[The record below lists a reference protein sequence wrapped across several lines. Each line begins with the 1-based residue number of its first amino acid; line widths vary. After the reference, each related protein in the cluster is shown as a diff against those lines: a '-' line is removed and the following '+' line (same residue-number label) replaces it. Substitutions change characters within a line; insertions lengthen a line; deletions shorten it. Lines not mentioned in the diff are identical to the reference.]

1 MSNAWI
7 TRQATTETGK
17 TSADNKGAFYE
28 QCFVKGAFFAKK
40 CKCQLYSVTVLCY
53 TVLHRKGFFMM
64 SEELISKKDLLELAG
79 ISYGQLYRWKR
90 KDLIP
95 EEWFIRKSTF
105 TGQETF
111 FPKEKILERIN
122 KIQTM
127 KENLSLDELANM
139 FSPNITDLQLEK
151 NELVE
156 RNIVSN
162 TVMDFYLDK
171 EKGNDRFDISRMLEV
186 FVLEKLLQSGEINLD
201 EGKMLLQVLK
211 EQVSTIKQKS
221 CELVITRKLGV
232 SSCLL
237 LVNAEAVYIEPGTK
251 IVAQVSLMACLEE
264 VKAKLL

>member
-1 MSNAWI
+1 
-7 TRQATTETGK
+7 
-17 TSADNKGAFYE
+17 
-28 QCFVKGAFFAKK
+28 
-40 CKCQLYSVTVLCY
+40 
-53 TVLHRKGFFMM
+53 M
-64 SEELISKKDLLELAG
+64 SEDLISKKDLLDLAG

-139 FSPNITDLQLEK
+139 FSPNISDLQLEK
-151 NELVE
+151 DELVK
-156 RNIVSN
+156 RNIVSKM
-162 TVMDFYLDK
+162 VLDFYLENDK
-171 EKGNDRFDISRMLEV
+171 GSSKFNVSRILEV
-186 FVLEKLLQSGEINLD
+186 YVLEKLLQSGDINL
-201 EGKMLLQVLK
+201 EEAKMLLQVLK
-211 EQVSTIKQKS
+211 DNVSMISQKN

-237 LVNAEAVYIEPGTK
+237 IMNAEAFHFEQGTK
-251 IVAQVSLMACLEE
+251 VVVTLSLISCMEE
-264 VKAKLL
+264 IKAKLI

>member
-1 MSNAWI
+1 
-7 TRQATTETGK
+7 
-17 TSADNKGAFYE
+17 
-28 QCFVKGAFFAKK
+28 
-40 CKCQLYSVTVLCY
+40 
-53 TVLHRKGFFMM
+53 M

-127 KENLSLDELANM
+127 KENLSLDELADM
-139 FSPNITDLQLEK
+139 FSPNISDLQLDK
-151 NELVE
+151 DELVK
-156 RNIVSN
+156 RNIVSIS
-162 TVMDFYLDK
+162 VMNFYLEN
-171 EKGNDRFDISRMLEV
+171 EKGSQTFSINRMLEV

-211 EQVSTIKQKS
+211 EHAAIIKQKS
-221 CELVITRKLGV
+221 CEVVITRKLGV
-232 SSCLL
+232 STCLL
-237 LVNAEAVYIEPGTK
+237 LINAEAVHFDQGTK
-251 IVAQVSLMACLEE
+251 VVVQLSLMSCMEE
-264 VKAKLL
+264 IKAKLL